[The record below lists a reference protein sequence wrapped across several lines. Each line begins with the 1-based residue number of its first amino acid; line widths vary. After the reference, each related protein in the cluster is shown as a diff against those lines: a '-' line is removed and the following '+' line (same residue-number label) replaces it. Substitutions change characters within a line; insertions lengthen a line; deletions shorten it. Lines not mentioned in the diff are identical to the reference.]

1 MVKFTVPIKD
11 ILGKAYYRYELTST
25 HYNTTTSQTGITIT
39 CTCKNIFG
47 NPVANKELTL
57 YHQNSIQGTATTNAN
72 GIATWTVGD
81 LGAGNQIFW
90 VEDATIIIR
99 ITNGGWKTYT
109 PAINSYTTLY
119 YNDDTRTVEFH
130 YYRTNYSFTGTS
142 AVTLHSGAIPSAY
155 RPKSNI
161 NLTSY
166 NATIVGAVNTS
177 GDILSATSTT
187 GTKNINLT
195 AMWHY

>member
-1 MVKFTVPIKD
+1 MVKFKVALKD
-11 ILGKAYYRYELTST
+11 LLGKAYYRYHIT
-25 HYNTTTSQTGITIT
+25 NTIT
-39 CTCKNIFG
+39 NGSVGQTNNIQCTVTNIFG
-47 NPVANKELTL
+47 NPVANKEVSLDA
-57 YHQNSIQGTATTNAN
+57 QGVDMGTQTTNA
-72 GIATWTVGD
+72 
-81 LGAGNQIFW
+81 LGYVEWQIPLDSASLR
-90 VEDATIIIR
+90 VYR
-99 ITNGGWKTYT
+99 IDDHTTYTNVKNGGWKTYS

-119 YNDDTRTVEFH
+119 YNNDTRTVEFH
-130 YYRTNYSFTGTS
+130 YYRTSYNFTGTS

>member
-1 MVKFTVPIKD
+1 MVKFKVPIKD
-11 ILGKAYYRYELTST
+11 ILGKAYYRY
-25 HYNTTTSQTGITIT
+25 NIINTIT
-39 CTCKNIFG
+39 NGTKGQTNKIQCTVTNIFG
-47 NPVANKELTL
+47 NPVSNKEVTLTE
-57 YHQNSIQGTATTNAN
+57 QGVNMGTQTTD
-72 GIATWTVGD
+72 D
-81 LGAGNQIFW
+81 LGY
-90 VEDATIIIR
+90 VEWEIPLNTASLRVYR
-99 ITNGGWKTYT
+99 IDTLTTYTNVENGGWKTYS
-109 PAINSYTTLY
+109 PALNSYTTLY

-130 YYRTNYSFTGTS
+130 YYRTSYNFTGTS
-142 AVTLHSGAIPSAY
+142 AITLHSGAIPSAY